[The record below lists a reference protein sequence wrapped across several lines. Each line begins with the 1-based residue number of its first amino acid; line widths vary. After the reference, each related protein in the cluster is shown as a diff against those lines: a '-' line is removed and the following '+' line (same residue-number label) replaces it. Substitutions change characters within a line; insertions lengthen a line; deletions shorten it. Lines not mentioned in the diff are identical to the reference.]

1 MIPTKPIESATIYFP
16 GELAAGLRAT
26 SFKAEV
32 WIDPSSFDEGQV
44 PAWLEEIR
52 SKIREAYE
60 VIMGEPPSVLFDF
73 EIAEQAAQEEKYEAM
88 MGTPHG
94 HETEKDTENP

>member
-1 MIPTKPIESATIYFP
+1 
-16 GELAAGLRAT
+16 
-26 SFKAEV
+26 
-32 WIDPSSFDEGQV
+32 
-44 PAWLEEIR
+44 
-52 SKIREAYE
+52 
-60 VIMGEPPSVLFDF
+60 MGEPPSVLFDF